1 VIDASRDLAPT
12 RKEQSFRPMNRF
24 DPLRK
29 LMHVDEA
36 VARYGAL
43 PGTVFTNGVFDILHR
58 GHIAY
63 LAEARQLGD
72 RLVVAINS
80 DASARA
86 LDKGAD
92 RPLNREGDRAFQVA
106 ALESVDAVVIFNDPT
121 PVAVL
126 AKLRPAVYVKGGDY
140 DMSRLAE
147 TALMHSWA
155 GHAIALP
162 FVDGYS
168 TTSLVERI
176 RGTTPARFGER

>member
-1 VIDASRDLAPT
+1 
-12 RKEQSFRPMNRF
+12 MNRF

-29 LMHVDEA
+29 LMHVEEA
-36 VARYGAL
+36 VARFAL
-43 PGTVFTNGVFDILHR
+43 QPGTVLSNGVFDILHR

-72 RLVVAINS
+72 RLIVAINS
-80 DASARA
+80 DASARI
-86 LDKGAD
+86 LDKGPG

-106 ALESVDAVVIFNDPT
+106 ALESVDAVIIFDEPT
-121 PVAVL
+121 PIALL
-126 AKLRPAVYVKGGDY
+126 ARLRPSVYVKGGDY

-147 TALMHSWA
+147 SALVHSWG

-162 FVDGYS
+162 FVDGFS

-176 RGTTPARFGER
+176 RAGAVPEAEAEAEAP